1 MFEKTKILMQKFRME
16 NLSKQNYQTQSNKI
30 TESKIRIMETK
41 RFSDSNKQDLNKINT
56 KGYKKSIRKK

>member
-16 NLSKQNYQTQSNKI
+16 NLSKQNYQTQINKI

-41 RFSDSNKQDLNKINT
+41 RFSDSNKQDLNKVNA
-56 KGYKKSIRKK
+56 KGYKKSIGKK

>member
-41 RFSDSNKQDLNKINT
+41 RFSDSNKQDLNKVNS

>member
-41 RFSDSNKQDLNKINT
+41 RFSDSNKQDLNKVNT

>member
-56 KGYKKSIRKK
+56 KGYKKNIRKK

>member
-1 MFEKTKILMQKFRME
+1 MFEKTKILMQKFRIE

-41 RFSDSNKQDLNKINT
+41 RFSDSNKQDLNKVNS

>member
-16 NLSKQNYQTQSNKI
+16 NLSKQNYQTQSHKI

-41 RFSDSNKQDLNKINT
+41 RFSDSNKQDLNRVNS